1 MILNKSTI
9 DTLPTP
15 STGYALHWDENMK
28 GFGLRVT
35 ATGAKAFIFQNRIN
49 GKDKRITI
57 GRYGNLTA
65 EQAKKEAK
73 KLAGQIAT
81 GGDPV
86 ADKKR
91 EKLQAKTLSQVM
103 ADYLKARKDLK
114 PRTITDMAN
123 AFKEVCPDWLN
134 KPLTKITPDMVKK
147 RHQAHGEARSE
158 ARANLCMRYLR
169 ALFNYAIAEYQT
181 DEDKPLM
188 DLNPVKKLSQTKAWY
203 RVDRRQTVI
212 KSHELGAWVNAVLS
226 LPGEDMRDYF
236 MTVLLTGMRRE
247 EALKLAWQDVDFKAK
262 TFTLRDPKN
271 HNDHTLPMSD
281 YLFDLLAR
289 RKAVSVADIVFAD
302 SQGRKISNFR
312 YAQAAVT
319 KASGKTFCIHDLRR
333 TFATLAESLDIPAY
347 ALKRLLNHANGADVT
362 AGYIVADVERLREPM
377 QKITDYVL
385 RMAGL
390 KATADVISLEQKRQ
404 HGQPQIPPAY
414 PDNPPCQ
421 GAHERAWHFR

>member
-9 DTLPTP
+9 DTLATP
-15 STGYALHWDENMK
+15 PTGYALHWDENLK

-35 ATGAKAFIFQNRIN
+35 STGAKSFIFQNRIN
-49 GKDKRITI
+49 GRDRRITI
-57 GRYGNLTA
+57 GRYGELTA
-65 EQAKKEAK
+65 EQAKREAK
-73 KLAGQIAT
+73 KLAGEIAS

-86 ADKKR
+86 ADKQRK
-91 EKLQAKTLSQVM
+91 KLEAKTLSEVM

-114 PRTITDMAN
+114 PRTITDMSN

-147 RHQAHGEARSE
+147 RHQDHGEARSE
-158 ARANLCMRYLR
+158 ARSNLCMRYLR

-181 DEDKPLM
+181 AEGKPLVE
-188 DLNPVKKLSQTKAWY
+188 LNPVTKLSQTKAWY

-212 KSHELGAWVNAVLS
+212 KPHELGAWVNAVLG
-226 LPGEDMRDYF
+226 LPGADMRDYF

-247 EALKLAWQDVDFKAK
+247 EALKLAWGDVDMTAK

-281 YLFDLLAR
+281 YLFSLLAR
-289 RKAVSVADIVFAD
+289 RKAAAVGENVFAD

-319 KASGKTFCIHDLRR
+319 KASGVSFCIHDLRR
-333 TFATLAESLDIPAY
+333 TFATVAESLDIPAY
-347 ALKRLLNHANGADVT
+347 ALKWLLNHANGADVT
-362 AGYIVADVERLREPM
+362 AGYIVANVERLREPM
-377 QKITDYVL
+377 QKITDFVL
-385 RMAGL
+385 KSAGL
-390 KATADVISLEQKRQ
+390 KETAEVVTLKRAR
-404 HGQPQIPPAY
+404 G
-414 PDNPPCQ
+414 
-421 GAHERAWHFR
+421 

>member
-1 MILNKSTI
+1 MKLNKSTI
-9 DTLPTP
+9 DKIPTP
-15 STGYALHWDENMK
+15 EAAPVFHRDDELK
-28 GFGLRVT
+28 GFGVKVFASGVKTFFLEKRV
-35 ATGAKAFIFQNRIN
+35 A
-49 GKDKRITI
+49 GKVKRITI
-57 GRYGNLTA
+57 GRYGELTA
-65 EQAKKEAK
+65 EQARKQAV
-73 KLAGQIAT
+73 KLAGEIAT

-91 EKLQAKTLSQVM
+91 EKLEAKTLSQVM

-123 AFKEVCPDWLN
+123 AFKEVCPDWLD

-147 RHQAHGEARSE
+147 RHQDHGEDRSE

-181 DEDKPLM
+181 AEGKPLM

-212 KSHELGAWVNAVLS
+212 KPHELGAWVNAVLA
-226 LPGEDMRDYF
+226 LPGADMRDYF

-247 EALKLAWQDVDFKAK
+247 EALKLAWADVDMKAK

-271 HNDHTLPMSD
+271 HQDHTLPMSD
-281 YLFDLLAR
+281 YLLELLTR
-289 RKAVSVADIVFAD
+289 RKATAVGDFVFTD

-312 YAQAAVT
+312 YAQAAIE
-319 KASGKTFCIHDLRR
+319 KASGVSFCIHDLRR
-333 TFATLAESLDIPAY
+333 TFATVAESLDIPAY

-362 AGYIVADVERLREPM
+362 AGYIVANVERLREPM

-385 RMAGL
+385 KSAGL
-390 KATADVISLEQKRQ
+390 KETAEVVQFKQAR
-404 HGQPQIPPAY
+404 G
-414 PDNPPCQ
+414 
-421 GAHERAWHFR
+421 